1 MPICILIKG
10 TEDDPDPY
18 WRHIC
23 SKDKF
28 VADILTKNAIPDKL
42 GEGSEREAGPD
53 WLIVERSHWPVT
65 EVVLDPTDPVV
76 ALSFEKGRKTLKSQV
91 KVEEVSKFDDI
102 VTRNSRLRKIILFL
116 LDLGGGLMLTWS
128 L

>member
-23 SKDKF
+23 SKDKI

-65 EVVLDPTDPVV
+65 EVVLDSTDPVV
-76 ALSFEKGRKTLKSQV
+76 ALSFEKGTKSQV
-91 KVEEVSKFDDI
+91 KIEEVSKF
-102 VTRNSRLRKIILFL
+102 
-116 LDLGGGLMLTWS
+116 
-128 L
+128 